1 MPIVGVTGGFAT
13 GKSLV
18 SSIFVNNGA
27 YLLDCDEL
35 AREAVEPGT
44 KGFLSVVENFGKDI
58 LSKNGLINRK
68 ALGKIVFHNPE
79 QRRKLEA
86 ILHPRILGMLT
97 FRFEEI
103 FSQDKNALIVVEAAL
118 LFESGLFTA
127 MDYKITVTCSEGQQ
141 IDRAKK
147 RNGISEENV
156 RAIINS
162 QWPTARKVALSDFVI
177 ENSGDIESTRQQV
190 MAMLEK
196 LSAKT

>member
-1 MPIVGVTGGFAT
+1 MPIVGVTGGFAV
-13 GKSLV
+13 GKSFV
-18 SSIFVNNGA
+18 SSILVKNSA
-27 YLLDCDEL
+27 HLLDCDEL
-35 AREAVEPGT
+35 AREAVEPET
-44 KGFLSVVENFGKDI
+44 KGFLSVVENFGENI
-58 LSKNGLINRK
+58 LSKDGSINRK
-68 ALGKIVFHNPE
+68 TLGKIVFHDPK

-103 FSQDKNALIVVEAAL
+103 FLQDKNALIVVEAAL

-127 MDYKITVTCSEGQQ
+127 MDYKITVTCNEEQQ

-147 RNGISEENV
+147 RDGISEDDIM
-156 RAIINS
+156 AIINS

-177 ENSGDIESTRQQV
+177 DNSGDIESTRQQV
-190 MAMLEK
+190 MVVFEK